1 MILIGIAGRFTGP
14 WEDPDAAAGRRA
26 LDDVAE
32 KDPAISY
39 ESVKNRAASS
49 SASAPKPRRPP
60 PLVIWPPYSYPPRLP
75 PQICST
81 TAFARKE
88 SLSTPKIEG
97 AKEIGG
103 SSHPVHHC
111 LLGSALVTTSWS
123 PCIST
128 DGVVSLQLQQG
139 FSIRRESSRQPGWP
153 PKPPVQ
159 SQGPL
164 SHSRPART

>member
-60 PLVIWPPYSYPPRLP
+60 PLVISRSLQVVYPH
-75 PQICST
+75 
-81 TAFARKE
+81 F
-88 SLSTPKIEG
+88 SLSFPRVSNPSIF
-97 AKEIGG
+97 
-103 SSHPVHHC
+103 
-111 LLGSALVTTSWS
+111 S
-123 PCIST
+123 P
-128 DGVVSLQLQQG
+128 
-139 FSIRRESSRQPGWP
+139 P
-153 PKPPVQ
+153 
-159 SQGPL
+159 SQGLARVYRRLCRTLHAELNTP
-164 SHSRPART
+164 PARALDDLERMRPRWVMCVCGGGLFGV